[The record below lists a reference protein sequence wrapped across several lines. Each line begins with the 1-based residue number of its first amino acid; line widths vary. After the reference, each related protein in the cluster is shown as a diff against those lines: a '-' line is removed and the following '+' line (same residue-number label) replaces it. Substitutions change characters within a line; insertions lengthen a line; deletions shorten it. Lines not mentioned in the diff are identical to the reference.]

1 MQSGKDNLFSKWYGE
16 NWTAT
21 CRRINLHYSL
31 TPYTIWCVYTHTHT
45 HTHTDFPDGSVV
57 KNPPA
62 MRKYGFNPWSGRPLG
77 EGKGNPLQYYCLGD
91 LMDSRAWQAILHG
104 VSKESDMTYQR
115 NNNSN
120 IYTYA
125 HISEYYSP

>member
-1 MQSGKDNLFSKWYGE
+1 MVWGKLDSYMQKNQSTLLS
-16 NWTAT
+16 
-21 CRRINLHYSL
+21 H
-31 TPYTIWCVYTHTHT
+31 TIHNMVCIHTHTHT

-91 LMDSRAWQAILHG
+91 LMDSRA
-104 VSKESDMTYQR
+104 
-115 NNNSN
+115 
-120 IYTYA
+120 
-125 HISEYYSP
+125 